1 MATKSKKS
9 RLIEK
14 AKASVRTPKPGR
26 LRTDVKKKTYRVVAI
41 SLYIPEAEWVDEATK
56 MLQLGGNSKANRS
69 LVIREAILRLQED
82 MKDKTPQEILH
93 SFAEHEARRKAPPQ
107 TY

>member
-1 MATKSKKS
+1 MALRSKKL

-26 LRTDVKKKTYRVVAI
+26 LKADIKKKTYRVVAI
-41 SLYIPEAEWVDEATK
+41 SLYVPEAEWVDEATT

-69 LVIREAILRLQED
+69 FVVREAILRLQED
-82 MKDKTPQEILH
+82 LKGKTPQDIVH

>member
-1 MATKSKKS
+1 MATRNKKF

-14 AKASVRTPKPGR
+14 AKSSVRTPRPTR
-26 LRTDVKKKTYRVVAI
+26 LQADVKKKTYRVIAI

-56 MLQLGGNSKANRS
+56 LLQLGGNSKANRS
-69 LVIREAILRLQED
+69 LVVREAILRLQED
-82 MKDKTPQEILH
+82 MKGKTPQEILH

>member
-1 MATKSKKS
+1 MATRSKKS

-26 LRTDVKKKTYRVVAI
+26 LGADAKKKTYRVVAI
-41 SLYIPEAEWVDEATK
+41 SLYVPEAEWLDEATK

-69 LVIREAILRLQED
+69 LVVREAILRLQED
-82 MKDKTPQEILH
+82 LEGKTPQETLH